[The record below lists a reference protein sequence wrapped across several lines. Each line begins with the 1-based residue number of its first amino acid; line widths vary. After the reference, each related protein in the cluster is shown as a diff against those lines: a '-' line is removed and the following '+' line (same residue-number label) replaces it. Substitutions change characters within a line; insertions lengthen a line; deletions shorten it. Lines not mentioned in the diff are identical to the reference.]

1 MSAIA
6 ESLEPAPSQ
15 ALALAES
22 LEADLLAADTTDPIE
37 LGWARDYRV
46 RALYRLGRHQEGL
59 VLVIAPPPR
68 AMAISARNAA
78 WLRSVAAEMALHAG
92 ARERIR
98 PLIREALHLR
108 LEDGDQ
114 GGVRMA
120 VETGVALL
128 QRAERPTEVEAWLD
142 EVEAR
147 ASAAEPGSV
156 AAMAL
161 SSALSAIARAPGTP
175 RSCRARPAARASI
188 ASTPPPRPAIS
199 RASAAPSRRGVDPGE
214 RHLGWPGLPTPLIAA
229 AFAGHRACVDA
240 LIAAGAPLDA
250 VNVQGRSALHLAADQ
265 GHGEVVAAPLRRRGP
280 PSTARTSTAT
290 PPSTWPPGK
299 ITRARSRPSAPPG
312 PRPRAPRRQRR
323 HPARGRRDR
332 AGAGDHPR
340 APGRGRGDR
349 GDQRPRADADRPG
362 GDGGASGDRRD
373 PPRGRRRSP
382 GPRPQRLPRA
392 REWAEAQGFDAV
404 LIALESTASERR
416 GLVPRPG
423 GGGTSRRR
431 RD

>member
-128 QRAERPTEVEAWLD
+128 QRAERPTEVEAWLE

-161 SSALSAIARAPGTP
+161 SSALSAIARAPWYP
-175 RSCRARPAARASI
+175 EELPSAARRQGVDRLHA
-188 ASTPPPRPAIS
+188 AAQAGDLEGLR
-199 RASAAPSRRGVDPGE
+199 RALAEGVDPGE

-265 GHGEVVAAPLRRRGP
+265 GHGEVVAALCAAGAALDGQDFHGHTPLHLAAWQDHQG
-280 PSTARTSTAT
+280 ALAALCAA
-290 PPSTWPPGK
+290 G
-299 ITRARSRPSAPPG
+299 AALE
-312 PRPRAPRRQRR
+312 
-323 HPARGRRDR
+323 RRDVNGDTPLAVAATEPVPAIIR
-332 AGAGDHPR
+332 ALLAAGAAIEATNDHGQTPIVR
-340 APGRGRGDR
+340 AAMEGQAEIVGILLEAGADPQVRDR
-349 GDQRPRADADRPG
+349 NGY
-362 GDGGASGDRRD
+362 
-373 PPRGRRRSP
+373 
-382 GPRPQRLPRA
+382 RA

-404 LIALESTASERR
+404 LVALESTASERGR
-416 GLVPRPG
+416 PRPRPRG
-423 GGGTSRRR
+423 RGTSRRR